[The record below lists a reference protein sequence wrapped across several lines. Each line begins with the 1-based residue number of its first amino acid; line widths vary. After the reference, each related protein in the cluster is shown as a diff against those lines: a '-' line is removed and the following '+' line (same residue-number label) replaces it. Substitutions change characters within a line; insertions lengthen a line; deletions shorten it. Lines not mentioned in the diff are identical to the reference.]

1 MAAPDFTSERIIVYR
16 FLSTLL
22 ADEVSRKM
30 WDSLRDPLF
39 TEALQNSA
47 DRLSS
52 SDLRMGF
59 SRLASFLQTADPD
72 AGYNELRYEYA
83 DLFLNA
89 GPDPVF
95 PYESA
100 AAVREP
106 VLCGDAI
113 FEVRESYRKGG
124 AHKNPDYTDLDD
136 HIAVELDFM
145 AFLCDRER
153 EEGGIEILQLEKE
166 FLTGHLQPWSV
177 EFAAVLGRA
186 AQSEFYRSLA
196 EITLGF
202 LFLER
207 MAVLDR
213 AAARPFNEEY
223 VNSLDALA
231 SVLARLNISEKPQTI
246 SPGAVDPEPTKTVN
260 THCYTC
266 GAFCGVTAKV
276 QDGVMMSTSGLKG
289 DPKGDGRICPK
300 GSNVKFNVYSA
311 YRLKHPLIREN
322 GRFRKA
328 TWDEAL
334 DRTAEYL
341 KNTPDPHKVALFRG
355 NDWNK
360 WLIDTLFDHYGAHK
374 HGHRCTCDNA
384 NRAANEHILND
395 KRPWIHYGDSDYIV
409 LFGINELATSYGQR
423 KTGMFK
429 AAISRGAK
437 LVVFDPRRSETAA
450 AATEWIPV
458 LPATDGAVAMA
469 MAYVIVK
476 NDLYDKDFV
485 ENWTYGFDSF
495 KKRLLG
501 EEDGVARTPEWA
513 EKISGVPA
521 STIERIALEL
531 AAAKHPGVISW
542 CGVSQSPNSYHAV
555 HALQSLNGL
564 LGTFDAPGGPSL
576 PFKRKLKSPWGQGRQ
591 KPAANPPGKMFKFGM
606 WDGWAPPMT
615 PEAVETG
622 KLNGLVVYYGDPVL
636 CWGNQ
641 EAAAESLRKLDF
653 VVACDAFMSNTATLS
668 DVVLPE
674 CVYSEE
680 AHITSDWLYDA
691 FISYFAEVVKP
702 MFNTKPGWWIFTQLA
717 HKMGLG
723 MYFPWTHVDEAH
735 SNQLEGT
742 PWTLDELKEQGYIIT
757 DPHQFR
763 KYETWGGLNPPDGY
777 GSSGKTK
784 TGKFNFVNPVAEER
798 GVDPLPDYKDPGELM
813 PESVPDTDY
822 PLILGY
828 FRVFEHEH
836 CSTHNNFALMRL
848 VSRNP
853 LWINALDA
861 KARGIE
867 NGTMVE
873 VTSPYGKMVMPAHV
887 TWFIRQGVVGA
898 AGGFGHWRG
907 LEGDPKYPSYGGVN
921 HTAVGPPPNSPEKFG
936 GTSILKYIKVEVA
949 KSA

>member
-1 MAAPDFTSERIIVYR
+1 MAGPDFTIGRINVYR
-16 FLSTLL
+16 FLSVLL
-22 ADEVSRKM
+22 ADEVSRTT
-30 WDSLRDPLF
+30 WDSLKDLLF
-39 TEALQNSA
+39 VEALRNTSEQ
-47 DRLSS
+47 LTS
-52 SDLRMGF
+52 SDLQSGF
-59 SRLASFLQTADPD
+59 SRLATFLQHADPD
-72 AGYNELRYEYA
+72 EGYNALRYEYA
-83 DLFLNA
+83 DIFLNA

-100 AAVREP
+100 VVVREP
-106 VLCGDAI
+106 VLCQDPI
-113 FEVRESYRKGG
+113 FEVREAYRKAG
-124 AHKNPDYTDLDD
+124 AHKNPDYPDLDD

-145 AFLCDRER
+145 AFLCRKEQ
-153 EEGGIEILQLEKE
+153 EEPGPEIFALQKD
-166 FLTGHLQPWSV
+166 FLTKHLQPWSV
-177 EFAAVLGRA
+177 ELAAVLGKS
-186 AQSEFYRSLA
+186 AQSDFYRGLA
-196 EITLGF
+196 EIVLGF

-213 AAARPFNEEY
+213 AASRSINEDY
-223 VNSLDALA
+223 VTSLDALA
-231 SVLARLNISEKPQTI
+231 SVLSRIGLPETPQTVL
-246 SPGAVDPEPTKTVN
+246 PGSSEPEPDKTVN

-266 GAFCGVTAKV
+266 GALCGITAKV
-276 QDGVMMSTSGLKG
+276 RDGVLMSTSGLKG

-300 GSNVKFNVYSA
+300 GSNVRNNVYSA
-311 YRLKHPLIREN
+311 YRLKAPLIREN

-328 TWDEAL
+328 SWDEAL
-334 DRTAEYL
+334 EKTAEHL
-341 KNTPDPHKVALFRG
+341 KNADPQKVALFRG

-423 KTGMFK
+423 KTAMLK

-458 LPATDGAVAMA
+458 IPATDGAVAMA

-476 NDLYDKDFV
+476 NDLYNKEFVDK
-485 ENWTYGFDSF
+485 WTHGFEAF
-495 KKRLLG
+495 KQRLLG
-501 EEDGVARTPEWA
+501 EEDGIVRSPEWA
-513 EKISGVPA
+513 ENISGVPA

-542 CGVSQSPNSYHAV
+542 CGVSQSPNAYHAV

-576 PFKRKLKSPWGQGRQ
+576 PFKRKLKSAWGPGQQ
-591 KPAANPPGKMFKFGM
+591 KPPANPPGKMYKFGM
-606 WDGWAPPMT
+606 WDGWSPPMT

-622 KLNGLVVYYGDPVL
+622 KITGLVVYYGDPVL

-641 EAAAESLRKLDF
+641 EAAAEALKKVDF
-653 VVACDAFMSNTATLS
+653 LVSCDAFMSNTATLS

-680 AHITSDWLYDA
+680 AHITADWLYDA

-702 MFNTKPGWWIFTQLA
+702 MFDTKPGWWIFTQLA
-717 HKMGLG
+717 HKMGLD
-723 MYFPWTHVDEAH
+723 MYFPWKHVDEAH
-735 SNQLEGT
+735 RNQLEDT
-742 PWTLDELKEQGYIIT
+742 PWSFEELKKQGYIIT
-757 DPHQFR
+757 DSHQFH

-784 TGKFNFVNPVAEER
+784 TGKFNFLSPVAEER
-798 GVDPLPDYKDPGELM
+798 GVDPLPDYKDPAVEM
-813 PESVPDTDY
+813 PDAAPDGDF

-848 VSRNP
+848 VGRNP
-853 LWINALDA
+853 LWINVLDA
-861 KARGIE
+861 RARGIE
-867 NGTMVE
+867 SGAMVE
-873 VTSPYGKMVMPAHV
+873 VTSPHGRMVMPALV
-887 TWFIRQGVVGA
+887 TWHIRQGVVGA

-907 LEGDPKYPSYGGVN
+907 LEGDPKYPAYGGVN
-921 HTAVGPPPNSPEKFG
+921 TAAIGPGPAAPEKYG
-936 GTSILKYIKVEVA
+936 GTSVLKYIKVEVA
-949 KSA
+949 KRA